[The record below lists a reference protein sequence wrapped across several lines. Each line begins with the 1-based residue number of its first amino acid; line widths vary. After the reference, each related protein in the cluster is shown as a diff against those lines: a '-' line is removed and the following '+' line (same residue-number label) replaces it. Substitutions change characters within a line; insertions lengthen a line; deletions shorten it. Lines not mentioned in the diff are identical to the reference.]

1 VPSRLNQRI
10 SATLPGWVARRRT
23 ALDSHKWRRLERI
36 LADRC
41 DLVAV
46 VSEDDAAEFRPL
58 SNTPVV
64 VRANG
69 VNLADYPFF
78 DHAPQGGTR
87 VLYTGDFGYP
97 PNIDATRWLAADIA
111 PRLSAARPAV
121 GVTLVGRSVS
131 DGPWPAG
138 MSAVRDV
145 PAIQPYFDQA
155 DLFRAPLRAGGGAA
169 FQARRGLRPGPA
181 GGVDHGR
188 SRGPGREERGPPVIA
203 DTAPDLAAATLRLLD
218 DGALRARLAV
228 NARSLAETR
237 YDWTAIG
244 AEYATDIRRLAYH
257 RSP

>member
-1 VPSRLNQRI
+1 M
-10 SATLPGWVARRRT
+10 
-23 ALDSHKWRRLERI
+23 
-36 LADRC
+36 
-41 DLVAV
+41 AV

-111 PRLSAARPAV
+111 TRLSAARLAV

-138 MSAVRDV
+138 MSAIRDV
-145 PAIQPYFDQA
+145 PVIQPYFDQA
-155 DLFRAPLRAGGGAA
+155 DLFLAPLRAGGGTRFKLVEA
-169 FQARRGLRPGPA
+169 FALGL
-181 GGVDHGR
+181 
-188 SRGPGREERGPPVIA
+188 PVVSTTIGAEGLDVKDEVHLLIA